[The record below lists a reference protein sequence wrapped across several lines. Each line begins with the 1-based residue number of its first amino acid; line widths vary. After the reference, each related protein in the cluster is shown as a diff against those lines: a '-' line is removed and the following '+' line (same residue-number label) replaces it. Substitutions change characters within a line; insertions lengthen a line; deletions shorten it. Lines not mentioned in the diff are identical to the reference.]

1 MFIKFV
7 ILNNKTMETQSEID
21 VYNLHK
27 YPTYEMFPERGRCTI
42 TWDMN
47 NVELNTLMKNENSLL
62 LDSDYYTNS
71 FWVNEMK
78 HILSW
83 ELGKSFTLSMY
94 YIPLPKLIIYETRN
108 IDGPS
113 SLLKID
119 EEGYLLIRKGVT
131 SSFKRC
137 NCLYNSLWEE
147 ENSPYIM
154 K

>member
-1 MFIKFV
+1 M
-7 ILNNKTMETQSEID
+7 ILNNKTMETQSEIN

-27 YPTYEMFPERGRCTI
+27 YSNYDVFPERGRCTI
-42 TWDMN
+42 AWDMN
-47 NVELNTLMKNENSLL
+47 NVELHALMKNENSLI

-78 HILSW
+78 RTLSW
-83 ELGKSFTLSMY
+83 ELGKSFTLDMY
-94 YIPLPKLIIYETRN
+94 YVPLLKLVIYETRN
-108 IDGPS
+108 IARHS
-113 SLLKID
+113 SRLKID
-119 EEGYLLIRKGVT
+119 EEGYLLVRKNDR
-131 SSFKRC
+131 SSFERC